1 MMLTTRVR
9 SVYEVGI
16 EGETKS
22 PLLGNLRAIEG
33 NLSQRTEPTVQTELN
48 SKLNQCTSLA
58 ISCILLVSVET
69 MHLQESVLLTSITTD
84 SP

>member
-1 MMLTTRVR
+1 MLTTRVR

-33 NLSQRTEPTVQTELN
+33 NLSRQTEPTVQIELN
-48 SKLNQCTSLA
+48 SNLKQCTSLA
-58 ISCILLVSVET
+58 ISCILLVIAEE
-69 MHLQESVLLTSITTD
+69 LRLRESLLRTFTRMD